1 MNKDSFAK
9 STETLKQTVPLM
21 IKHKVPTTPANYAL
35 WYTYVSQESP
45 LLNQAMDGE
54 IAAQGQCTPTTC
66 EQLYHQHIA
75 TKAVQDISQLKQ
87 SLTLMMQEVSH
98 SMTDTLTETESFQL
112 NLDKGFTKLE
122 SAEREGLSLEE
133 TMGLVRGLIKESR
146 NIQLSTGAFKS
157 QLNTAQQE
165 IATLREALQESQKE
179 ANEDALT
186 GIFNRR
192 AFDRDIDSVQQKN
205 IPFSLIMLDID
216 KFKIFNDS
224 YGHQLGDQVL
234 KAVSRRLKESC
245 REQMQA
251 YRFGGEEFAII
262 LVNKNHST
270 ARQHAETLRR
280 SIERISVLDR
290 RNGERIN
297 TITASFGIAEKSR
310 AETAEEVI
318 CRADKFLNDAKKLGR
333 NRVLPL
339 S

>member
-1 MNKDSFAK
+1 
-9 STETLKQTVPLM
+9 
-21 IKHKVPTTPANYAL
+21 
-35 WYTYVSQESP
+35 
-45 LLNQAMDGE
+45 
-54 IAAQGQCTPTTC
+54 
-66 EQLYHQHIA
+66 
-75 TKAVQDISQLKQ
+75 
-87 SLTLMMQEVSH
+87 
-98 SMTDTLTETESFQL
+98 
-112 NLDKGFTKLE
+112 
-122 SAEREGLSLEE
+122 
-133 TMGLVRGLIKESR
+133 
-146 NIQLSTGAFKS
+146 
-157 QLNTAQQE
+157 
-165 IATLREALQESQKE
+165 
-179 ANEDALT
+179 
-186 GIFNRR
+186 
-192 AFDRDIDSVQQKN
+192 
-205 IPFSLIMLDID
+205 MLDID

-318 CRADKFLNDAKKLGR
+318 CRADTFLNDAKKLGR